1 MCQALLEIMEPEIS
15 EIREYEMRKGKII
28 GTIETLREVGQSDD
42 EIIRKLIKK
51 YHLSVE
57 QIQEY
62 L

>member
-1 MCQALLEIMEPEIS
+1 
-15 EIREYEMRKGKII
+15 MRKAKIK
-28 GTIETLREVGQSDD
+28 GTVETLREVGQSDD

-51 YHLSVE
+51 YHLFVE

>member
-15 EIREYEMRKGKII
+15 EIREYEMRKGKIK
-28 GTIETLREVGQSDD
+28 GTVETLREVGQSDD

-51 YHLSVE
+51 YHLFVE